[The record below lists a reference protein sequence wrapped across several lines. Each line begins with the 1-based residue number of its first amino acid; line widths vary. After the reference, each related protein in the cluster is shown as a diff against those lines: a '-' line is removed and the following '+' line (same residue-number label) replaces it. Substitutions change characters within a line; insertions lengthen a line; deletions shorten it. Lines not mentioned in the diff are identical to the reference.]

1 MALRPG
7 PGGAGSFIYPVGGGL
22 GPPQGLMPVQGPQPQ
37 QGFPMMQVMSPN
49 MQGMMGINFGAQMT
63 PAAMPMQGGLTMGI
77 QAPGMQFVGQPQFIS
92 VRATGPQYTH
102 IAEEHQKRLEQQ
114 QKLLEEDRKRRQFEE
129 QKQKL
134 RLLSSVKPKAGEK
147 SRDDALEAIK
157 GNLDG
162 FSRDAKL
169 HPTPSSHP
177 KKAGVGVY
185 PQQDHIQ
192 PLMPAWLYN
201 DSLVPELFK
210 KVLDFTLTPAGI
222 DTAKLYPI
230 LMSSGL
236 PREALGQ
243 IWASAN
249 RTTPGK
255 LTKEELY
262 AVLAMIGVTQSG
274 IPAIGLD
281 ILSQFPSPPM
291 PNLPAMTAPPVLP
304 QHQQPIMSQTSVSMA
319 TPPVLPQHQQ
329 PIMSQTAVPMTTPP
343 VLPQHQLPIMS
354 QTPVSMATP
363 PVLPQHQQP
372 IMSQTSVSTPTPT
385 PAVIG
390 MSSSTS
396 IQPANSFVA
405 CFPPL
410 QGTKPDDDDFQDFQE
425 APKAGASEDP
435 FTDFQAEPG
444 NTFSSTAHPQQ
455 QTSVTAILTPV
466 SRSSS
471 LDKYA
476 AFKQLSVEQAADTS
490 SPASDFTDK
499 YSVFRQL
506 EQPGD
511 RKSGEG
517 FSDFKSASTDDG
529 FTDFK
534 TADAVSPSDP
544 SDQTKTFHPSF
555 PPPFALSQPL
565 HQQPQNPPS
574 RSRCRNPLNMAD
586 LDLFAPTAPPAP
598 AADPK
603 NLPFPSTPQ
612 SAEPRPEGAV
622 PLGKAGD
629 DFGEFALFGSSTP
642 NSCSAATPGCTVG
655 VGGTALDEFADFL
668 AFRRPGEISAD
679 ANPVLSGSRMG
690 EALPRQ
696 QQQHVSD
703 KYNIFK
709 QLSLEGSL
717 GYDTKDSG
725 GCAASLKSDIDDF
738 AEFQSSKFCT
748 ALGASEKSLLDKVTS
763 FKQSKEDSASVKSL
777 DLPSTGGSSA
787 GKEDSE
793 DTLSVQLDMKLS
805 DMGGD
810 LKHVMSDSSL
820 DLPAMSA
827 HQPPASG
834 EELVRLLW

>member
-22 GPPQGLMPVQGPQPQ
+22 GPPQGLMPVQGPQPMH
-37 QGFPMMQVMSPN
+37 PMVQVMQPN
-49 MQGMMGINFGAQMT
+49 MQGMMGINFGAQM
-63 PAAMPMQGGLTMGI
+63 PSAAVPMQGGLTMGI

-114 QKLLEEDRKRRQFEE
+114 QRLLEEDRKRRQFEE

-134 RLLSSVKPKAGEK
+134 RLLSSVKPKVGEK

-236 PREALGQ
+236 PREVLGQ

-274 IPAIGLD
+274 IPAMGLD
-281 ILSQFPSPPM
+281 IL
-291 PNLPAMTAPPVLP
+291 T
-304 QHQQPIMSQTSVSMA
+304 
-319 TPPVLPQHQQ
+319 
-329 PIMSQTAVPMTTPP
+329 
-343 VLPQHQLPIMS
+343 
-354 QTPVSMATP
+354 
-363 PVLPQHQQP
+363 
-372 IMSQTSVSTPTPT
+372 TPTPV
-385 PAVIG
+385 VIG
-390 MSSSTS
+390 MSPSTS
-396 IQPANSFVA
+396 TQALSGFIA

-410 QGTKPDDDDFQDFQE
+410 QGPKPDDDDFQDFQE
-425 APKAGASEDP
+425 APKAGACEDP
-435 FTDFQAEPG
+435 FTDFQADPG
-444 NTFSSTAHPQQ
+444 STAPPQH
-455 QTSVTAILTPV
+455 QTSVPAILTPV

-476 AFKQLSVEQAADTS
+476 AFKQLSVEQAVDTS
-490 SPASDFTDK
+490 SPSSDK

-506 EQPGD
+506 EQPGE

-517 FSDFKSASTDDG
+517 FTDFKSASTDDG

-534 TADAVSPSDP
+534 TADTVSPSDTL
-544 SDQTKTFHPSF
+544 DQTKTFHPSF
-555 PPPFALSQPL
+555 PPPFAVSQPL

-574 RSRCRNPLNMAD
+574 RQRYRNPLNMAD
-586 LDLFAPTAPPAP
+586 LDLFAPAAPTVP

-603 NLPFPSTPQ
+603 SLPFPSTPPTV
-612 SAEPRPEGAV
+612 EPRSEGAT
-622 PLGKAGD
+622 PSGRAD
-629 DFGEFALFGSSTP
+629 DFGDFTLFGSSAS
-642 NSCSAATPGCTVG
+642 NSCSAATLGCTVG
-655 VGGTALDEFADFL
+655 GGSGTALEEFADFL
-668 AFRRPGEISAD
+668 AFRSPGENVGD
-679 ANPVLSGSRMG
+679 ANPAQSGSR
-690 EALPRQ
+690 A
-696 QQQHVSD
+696 
-703 KYNIFK
+703 
-709 QLSLEGSL
+709 
-717 GYDTKDSG
+717 
-725 GCAASLKSDIDDF
+725 
-738 AEFQSSKFCT
+738 
-748 ALGASEKSLLDKVTS
+748 
-763 FKQSKEDSASVKSL
+763 KEDSTSVKSL
-777 DLPSTGGSSA
+777 DLPSTGGSSV

-805 DMGGD
+805 EVGGD

-827 HQPPASG
+827 HQPPASDNPLAPAPVPPLG
-834 EELVRLLW
+834 ICTVPTLSA

>member
-22 GPPQGLMPVQGPQPQ
+22 GPPQGLMPVQGPQQ
-37 QGFPMMQVMSPN
+37 QQAFPMVQVMQPN
-49 MQGMMGINFGAQMT
+49 IQGMMGINFGAQMP

-77 QAPGMQFVGQPQFIS
+77 QASGMQFVAQPQFIS

-134 RLLSSVKPKAGEK
+134 RLLSSVKPKVGEK

-177 KKAGVGVY
+177 KKAGLGVY

-274 IPAIGLD
+274 IPAMGLD

-291 PNLPAMTAPPVLP
+291 PNLPAMTASLVLP
-304 QHQQPIMSQTSVSMA
+304 QHQQPIMSQAPIPISMA
-319 TPPVLPQHQQ
+319 TPPVLAQHQQ
-329 PIMSQTAVPMTTPP
+329 PIMSQT
-343 VLPQHQLPIMS
+343 
-354 QTPVSMATP
+354 PVS
-363 PVLPQHQQP
+363 
-372 IMSQTSVSTPTPT
+372 TSAPT

-390 MSSSTS
+390 PNSST
-396 IQPANSFVA
+396 QAPNSFVT

-444 NTFSSTAHPQQ
+444 STFPSTGHPQHHP
-455 QTSVTAILTPV
+455 SAPAILTPV

-490 SPASDFTDK
+490 SPASDFADK

-517 FSDFKSASTDDG
+517 FADFKSASADDG

-534 TADAVSPSDP
+534 TADTVSPSDP
-544 SDQTKTFHPSF
+544 SDQAKTFHPSF
-555 PPPFALSQPL
+555 PPPFALSHPPQPPPPAS
-565 HQQPQNPPS
+565 QP
-574 RSRCRNPLNMAD
+574 RCRNPLNMAD

-603 NLPFPSTPQ
+603 SLPFPATPP
-612 SAEPRPEGAV
+612 SAEPRPEGAA

-629 DFGEFALFGSSTP
+629 DFGEFALFGSSAP
-642 NSCSAATPGCTVG
+642 SGSCSAAAGGCA
-655 VGGTALDEFADFL
+655 VGGGRASALDEFADFL
-668 AFRRPGEISAD
+668 AFRRPAENVSG
-679 ANPVLSGSRMG
+679 ANPAQNGASRPA
-690 EALPRQ
+690 EAPPRQ
-696 QQQHVSD
+696 QHASD
-703 KYNIFK
+703 KYNVFK
-709 QLSLEGSL
+709 QLSLEGGL
-717 GYDTKDSG
+717 GYDAKESG
-725 GCAASLKSDIDDF
+725 ACAASLKSDVDDF
-738 AEFQSSKFCT
+738 ADFQSSKFCT
-748 ALGASEKSLLDKVTS
+748 ALGASEKSLLDKVST
-763 FKQSKEDSASVKSL
+763 FKQAKEDSASVKSL

-793 DTLSVQLDMKLS
+793 DALSVQLDMKLS
-805 DMGGD
+805 DVGGD

>member
-22 GPPQGLMPVQGPQPQ
+22 GPPQGLMPVQGPQQ
-37 QGFPMMQVMSPN
+37 QQAFPMVQVMQPN
-49 MQGMMGINFGAQMT
+49 IQGMMGINFGAQMP

-77 QAPGMQFVGQPQFIS
+77 QASGMQFVAQPQFIS

-134 RLLSSVKPKAGEK
+134 RLLSSVKPKVGEK

-177 KKAGVGVY
+177 KKAGLGVY

-274 IPAIGLD
+274 IPAMGLD

-291 PNLPAMTAPPVLP
+291 PNLPAMTA
-304 QHQQPIMSQTSVSMA
+304 
-319 TPPVLPQHQQ
+319 
-329 PIMSQTAVPMTTPP
+329 
-343 VLPQHQLPIMS
+343 
-354 QTPVSMATP
+354 
-363 PVLPQHQQP
+363 
-372 IMSQTSVSTPTPT
+372 TPT

-390 MSSSTS
+390 PNSST
-396 IQPANSFVA
+396 QAPNSFVT

-444 NTFSSTAHPQQ
+444 STFPSTGHPQHQ
-455 QTSVTAILTPV
+455 SSAPAILTPV

-490 SPASDFTDK
+490 SPASDFADK

-517 FSDFKSASTDDG
+517 FADFKSASADDG

-534 TADAVSPSDP
+534 TADTVSPSDP
-544 SDQTKTFHPSF
+544 SDQPKTFHPSF
-555 PPPFALSQPL
+555 PPLRPLPPPQPAASQP
-565 HQQPQNPPS
+565 
-574 RSRCRNPLNMAD
+574 RCRNPLNMAD

-603 NLPFPSTPQ
+603 SLPFPATPP
-612 SAEPRPEGAV
+612 SAEPRPEGAA

-629 DFGEFALFGSSTP
+629 DFGEFALFGSSAP
-642 NSCSAATPGCTVG
+642 
-655 VGGTALDEFADFL
+655 
-668 AFRRPGEISAD
+668 RPAE
-679 ANPVLSGSRMG
+679 NVSGASPAQNGASRPA
-690 EALPRQ
+690 EAPPRQ
-696 QQQHVSD
+696 QHASD
-703 KYNIFK
+703 KYNVFK
-709 QLSLEGSL
+709 QLSLEGGL
-717 GYDTKDSG
+717 GYDAKESG
-725 GCAASLKSDIDDF
+725 ACAASLKSDVDDF
-738 AEFQSSKFCT
+738 ADFQSSKFCT
-748 ALGASEKSLLDKVTS
+748 ALGASEKSLLDKVST
-763 FKQSKEDSASVKSL
+763 FKQAKEDSASVKSL

-793 DTLSVQLDMKLS
+793 DALSVQLDMKLS
-805 DMGGD
+805 DVGGD